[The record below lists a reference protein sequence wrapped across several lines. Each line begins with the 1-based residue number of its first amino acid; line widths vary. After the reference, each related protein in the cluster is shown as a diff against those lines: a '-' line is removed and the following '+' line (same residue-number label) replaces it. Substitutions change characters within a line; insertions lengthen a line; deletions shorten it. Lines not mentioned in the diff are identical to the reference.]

1 MGCCCCSEDTDVEL
15 VQVSDLENQ
24 IANSSGSSSLPGN
37 GEDNH
42 GFATNLKNFFS
53 PKLFTSSYW
62 EGNFKFAVAILVILL
77 CFFGPLPG
85 MYIYRKLQN
94 TPITYTEIDHE
105 IIDVSSS
112 GSLDSNLVPQNII
125 YGISDSD
132 SFDIDQKPEEFPSQE
147 TSTKTNIIDDS
158 KSNEVPQSPASPID
172 PSQTN
177 EENKESNQD
186 IVLQP
191 VQDAN
196 EIHQSPASATI
207 PIENKEENKDNGVQH
222 VQDADVLN
230 PDQPNQRYGGFVKFD
245 SDSSWHPGSSSDSD
259 SDANDESKEKHVV
272 PPYLPPGG
280 GKNEL
285 TVQNVNLMC
294 SRHDLHSKLKG
305 LNLALESDP
314 SKVKWAT
321 SSSWTKRKE
330 RKRVNKK
337 SLRLVITVSDSDKFH
352 FEGDWR
358 LHALCA
364 PDDKLNKRV
373 WKFSIVNGGKVTE
386 FSGLHGKVVAHEKRS
401 ENHDS
406 NDD

>member
-1 MGCCCCSEDTDVEL
+1 MGCFCSSEDTDVEL

-24 IANSSGSSSLPGN
+24 IANSSGSSSHPGN
-37 GEDNH
+37 EEDDH
-42 GFATNLKNFFS
+42 GFATNLRNFFS

-62 EGNFKFAVAILVILL
+62 EGNFKFAVVTLVTLL
-77 CFFGPLPG
+77 CFFGPILSGVYHTRNSP
-85 MYIYRKLQN
+85 KP
-94 TPITYTEIDHE
+94 PITYHILDDAVH
-105 IIDVSSS
+105 DVSE
-112 GSLDSNLVPQNII
+112 SLDSSYDVEYQPLYPLPQNFIDHVKD
-125 YGISDSD
+125 GMTLPDSYALD
-132 SFDIDQKPEEFPSQE
+132 
-147 TSTKTNIIDDS
+147 IDDS
-158 KSNEVPQSPASPID
+158 KANEVPQSPASPID

-177 EENKESNQD
+177 EENKDSNQD

-314 SKVKWAT
+314 SAKKWAT
-321 SSSWTKRKE
+321 
-330 RKRVNKK
+330 KK

>member
-77 CFFGPLPG
+77 CFFGPIVSG
-85 MYIYRKLQN
+85 IYRQSQK
-94 TPITYTEIDHE
+94 PAITFP
-105 IIDVSSS
+105 
-112 GSLDSNLVPQNII
+112 SLVHGI
-125 YGISDSD
+125 YGVS
-132 SFDIDQKPEEFPSQE
+132 
-147 TSTKTNIIDDS
+147 
-158 KSNEVPQSPASPID
+158 V
-172 PSQTN
+172 
-177 EENKESNQD
+177 
-186 IVLQP
+186 
-191 VQDAN
+191 
-196 EIHQSPASATI
+196 
-207 PIENKEENKDNGVQH
+207 
-222 VQDADVLN
+222 
-230 PDQPNQRYGGFVKFD
+230 
-245 SDSSWHPGSSSDSD
+245 SSDS
-259 SDANDESKEKHVV
+259 NDDIEYQQLFEDQEDEV
-272 PPYLPPGG
+272 PYSQTGD
-280 GKNEL
+280 GKKEL
-285 TVQNVNLMC
+285 TVQNVEEREDEVPYSPTGDGKKELTVRNVNLKC
-294 SRHDLHSKLKG
+294 TLVDLKTELKE

>member
-1 MGCCCCSEDTDVEL
+1 MGCFCSSEDTDVEL

-24 IANSSGSSSLPGN
+24 IANSSGSSSHPGN
-37 GEDNH
+37 EEDDH
-42 GFATNLKNFFS
+42 GFATNLRNFFS

-62 EGNFKFAVAILVILL
+62 EGNFKFAVAILVLLL
-77 CFFGPLPG
+77 CFFGSIVSG
-85 MYIYRKLQN
+85 IYRESQK
-94 TPITYTEIDHE
+94 PAITFP
-105 IIDVSSS
+105 
-112 GSLDSNLVPQNII
+112 SLVHGI
-125 YGISDSD
+125 YGVS
-132 SFDIDQKPEEFPSQE
+132 
-147 TSTKTNIIDDS
+147 
-158 KSNEVPQSPASPID
+158 V
-172 PSQTN
+172 
-177 EENKESNQD
+177 
-186 IVLQP
+186 
-191 VQDAN
+191 
-196 EIHQSPASATI
+196 
-207 PIENKEENKDNGVQH
+207 
-222 VQDADVLN
+222 
-230 PDQPNQRYGGFVKFD
+230 
-245 SDSSWHPGSSSDSD
+245 SSDS
-259 SDANDESKEKHVV
+259 NDDIEYQHLFEEQEDEVPYSPTGDGKKELIVRNIEEREDEV
-272 PPYLPPGG
+272 PYSPTGDGKKELIVRNIEEREDEVPYSPTGD
-280 GKNEL
+280 GKKEL
-285 TVQNVNLMC
+285 TVRNVNLKC
-294 SRHDLHSKLKG
+294 TLVDLKTELKE